1 MFSTST
7 PPCAMFKLPSVMQ
20 STRLGNSNQRAGHCS
35 EHVAR
40 CAKQMSNLIPTMV
53 LLVLVLVLV
62 LVESVLQSR
71 WSNKAVE

>member
-1 MFSTST
+1 
-7 PPCAMFKLPSVMQ
+7 MFKLPSVMQ

-40 CAKQMSNLIPTMV
+40 CAKQMSNLIPAVV
-53 LLVLVLVLV
+53 LLVVVLVLVLV

>member
-7 PPCAMFKLPSVMQ
+7 PPCAMFKFPSVMQ

-40 CAKQMSNLIPTMV
+40 CAKQMSNLIPAVV

>member
-7 PPCAMFKLPSVMQ
+7 PPCAMFKLPSAMQ

-35 EHVAR
+35 GHVAR
-40 CAKQMSNLIPTMV
+40 CAKQMSTLIPAVV
-53 LLVLVLVLV
+53 LLVLVLV

>member
-40 CAKQMSNLIPTMV
+40 CAKQMSNLIPAVV
-53 LLVLVLVLV
+53 LLVMVLVLV